1 VLQFRPNGTPSAE
14 DRTVTLSSDTP
25 PPLISRAGPLRQ
37 LFADPRIVI
46 AEVDPRLVAPGAGLF
61 PEEATSIAH
70 AVDSRRRQFTA
81 GRLLARRAWQELGVA
96 PSALLSDEQRV
107 PVWPAG
113 IVGSI
118 THTQGWCGA
127 VVARAA
133 EVGSVGA
140 DVEAASALDPGL
152 WQRVCRPEERD
163 FLGRHDQGFAG
174 LLAKAVFSAK
184 ESIYKALYP
193 SVRVFLDFQA
203 MHIELAPGA
212 LGSWTWHAELQV
224 PWGAYRAG
232 ERFGPGRLGIDAEW
246 IVSGIALGPERLKPK
261 R

>member
-1 VLQFRPNGTPSAE
+1 MLQFRPNGTPSAE

-25 PPLISRAGPLRQ
+25 PPLVSRAGPLRQ
-37 LFADPRIVI
+37 IFDDPRIVI

-61 PEEATSIAH
+61 PEEEASIAN

-163 FLGRHDQGFAG
+163 FLGRHDAQFAG

-193 SVRVFLDFQA
+193 LCGRKLVFGDA
-203 MHIELAPGA
+203 AIEIDPRAHAFHVILRAGGAGALPPGA
-212 LGSWTWHAELQV
+212 TIEGRYAVAPTCVVTSV
-224 PWGAYRAG
+224 VVRAAQ
-232 ERFGPGRLGIDAEW
+232 R
-246 IVSGIALGPERLKPK
+246 
-261 R
+261 

>member
-1 VLQFRPNGTPSAE
+1 MLLPW
-14 DRTVTLSSDTP
+14 TVPISLSP
-25 PPLISRAGPLRQ
+25 PATAPIQG
-37 LFADPRIVI
+37 LFADPRLAIR
-46 AEVDPRLVAPGAGLF
+46 ETDPRAVEPGLGLF
-61 PEEATSIAH
+61 PEEAQSIAH

-96 PSALLSDEQRV
+96 PSPLLNDEQRV

-118 THTQGWCGA
+118 THTHGWCGA

-133 EVGSVGA
+133 ELGSVGA
-140 DVEAASALDPGL
+140 DVEAASALAPEL

-163 FLGRHDQGFAG
+163 FLGRHEAQLAG
-174 LLAKAVFSAK
+174 LLAKAIFSAK

-193 SVRVFLDFQA
+193 TVRVFLDFQS
-203 MHIELAPGA
+203 MHIELLPAAPG
-212 LGSWTWHAELQV
+212 SWLWQAELQV
-224 PWGAYRAG
+224 PWGAYGAG
-232 ERFGPGRLGIDAEW
+232 ERFGPGRLGIDTEW
-246 IVSGIALGPERLKPK
+246 IVSGIALGSERLKPT